1 MATSVVNP
9 VANFTLIKEH
19 KLLPRAKLSNG
30 AHGGGHARLG
40 SRRPVQIGANRV
52 QRNPTRSHSGGISR
66 ASAEDAPSAT
76 VNNGTEQALA
86 AQVRELQY
94 QLDELARTTPK
105 DKRVLPKRIVLVR
118 HGESKGNIDET

>member
-9 VANFTLIKEH
+9 VANFTLGKEH
-19 KLLPRAKLSNG
+19 KLLPRAKLSNA

-52 QRNPTRSHSGGISR
+52 QRNPTRHPGGIIR
-66 ASAEDAPSAT
+66 ASAD
-76 VNNGTEQALA
+76 NGTEQALA

-94 QLDELARTTPK
+94 QLNELARTTPK